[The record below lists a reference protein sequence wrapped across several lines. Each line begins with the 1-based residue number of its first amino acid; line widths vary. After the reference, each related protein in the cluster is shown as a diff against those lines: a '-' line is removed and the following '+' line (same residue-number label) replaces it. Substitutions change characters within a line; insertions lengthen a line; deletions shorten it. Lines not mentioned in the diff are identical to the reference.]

1 MTPRFPGSGSA
12 SPGDGRTDRE
22 LAVTA
27 KGGDERAF
35 AELVRRHQEVVYRI
49 VYRMLRDR
57 DAAEDTTQVTF
68 VRAFRSLLHYKEE
81 YDFHPWLY
89 RIAVNASL
97 TAIEKRK
104 RERKVDIEQVPE
116 RFLPQRHGEES
127 PVEETARREML
138 TRVEAALPGLPEEQ
152 RVVFL
157 LRVGEGLSYDEIA
170 RTLDIP
176 RGTVMSRLSRARE
189 ALRKRL
195 V

>member
-1 MTPRFPGSGSA
+1 VNPRFPGSESA
-12 SPGDGRTDRE
+12 SPGDARADRE
-22 LAVTA
+22 LAAVA

-57 DAAEDTTQVTF
+57 DAAEDVTQVTF
-68 VRAFRSLLHYKEE
+68 VRAFRSLVHFKEE
-81 YDFHPWLY
+81 FDFHPWLY
-89 RIAVNASL
+89 RIAVNAAL
-97 TAIEKRK
+97 TALQKQK
-104 RERKVDIEQVPE
+104 RERKVDIDSVPE
-116 RFLPQRHGEES
+116 RHFPRPAGEES
-127 PVEETARREML
+127 PVDEAARRELM
-138 TRVEAALPGLPEEQ
+138 TRVEAALPQLPEEQ
-152 RVVFL
+152 RTVFL